1 MLDGWRGRTTSS
13 NAPTSAWACCVQA
26 FIGVGLSC
34 AAWLGASELWQLHTT
49 VGPPAQ
55 TVNLRW
61 APGVSSLDRQRAEAE
76 LGLAEA
82 RENGGEQGPTRIYR
96 LSRRSTSDI
105 QRILSNPM
113 VEDTH
118 HIDRVAFRV
127 ELDQPQMNP
136 WLRRLLETDQAPL
149 IYWVLVASSVLS
161 LWSFRRAIGYVS
173 MRAVRFLWA
182 DATVARALATAR
194 RMARVAVGFLWAAVT
209 DRGAEAQES
218 AGVAADTPVGV
229 ISTTAHGPWSTAGS
243 DFPLG
248 ALELMRCP
256 SCEAAIVATPGGVAC
271 GTCGTM
277 YPVTGGILDL
287 RSSALDAHKQRQH
300 AFFSDQAEGYERD
313 VVNAPFYQ
321 ALDALTVGRWA
332 SGLPPERVYS
342 TSDPEPAGWPLRS
355 RSADTASSRW
365 T

>member
-1 MLDGWRGRTTSS
+1 MLDGWRGRTTTS

-127 ELDQPQMNP
+127 ELDH
-136 WLRRLLETDQAPL
+136 LR
-149 IYWVLVASSVLS
+149 
-161 LWSFRRAIGYVS
+161 
-173 MRAVRFLWA
+173 
-182 DATVARALATAR
+182 
-194 RMARVAVGFLWAAVT
+194 
-209 DRGAEAQES
+209 
-218 AGVAADTPVGV
+218 
-229 ISTTAHGPWSTAGS
+229 
-243 DFPLG
+243 
-248 ALELMRCP
+248 
-256 SCEAAIVATPGGVAC
+256 
-271 GTCGTM
+271 
-277 YPVTGGILDL
+277 
-287 RSSALDAHKQRQH
+287 
-300 AFFSDQAEGYERD
+300 
-313 VVNAPFYQ
+313 
-321 ALDALTVGRWA
+321 
-332 SGLPPERVYS
+332 
-342 TSDPEPAGWPLRS
+342 
-355 RSADTASSRW
+355 
-365 T
+365 